1 MLDPVPATRPAVGL
15 AARCTRVLFS
25 PWSRLSLLVAVLLA
39 AATTMLLLEP
49 QRLLASG
56 WAKPN

>member
-1 MLDPVPATRPAVGL
+1 MLDPVPATRPAGGL
-15 AARCTRVLFS
+15 AVRCTRVLLS
-25 PWSRLSLLVAVLLA
+25 PWSRFSLLVAVLLA

-56 WAKPN
+56 W